1 MSGALVVLVII
12 APLSLTLWVVVVSA
26 LVVLEQPTHAVAPL
40 STTRRRHASGSVGTS
55 SPRLANPTVPSSV
68 SSNAAVRS
76 G

>member
-40 STTRRRHASGSVGTS
+40 TR
-55 SPRLANPTVPSSV
+55 
-68 SSNAAVRS
+68 
-76 G
+76 